1 MQRRGAESRV
11 AIWNVS
17 HDDSLSFRNLSHGN
31 GGVAMMG
38 SPVAASIVA
47 SDACVDDELLCS
59 NITRAERVFM
69 TMNQWL
75 PTRQDS
81 AYRQQYHEG
90 GEGLHESIDA
100 PQSRGGADLSRQHL
114 LELDPRFCHFHH
126 CPVKNVIIRH
136 DIQCWSLLLLSLR
149 RPTATFRERMPSTTT
164 AKVRMA

>member
-1 MQRRGAESRV
+1 MGAPSLGGGGGDSIWMQRRGAESRV

-69 TMNQWL
+69 NQL
-75 PTRQDS
+75 MPHNR
-81 AYRQQYHEG
+81 AA
-90 GEGLHESIDA
+90 GLISHANI
-100 PQSRGGADLSRQHL
+100 
-114 LELDPRFCHFHH
+114 C
-126 CPVKNVIIRH
+126 
-136 DIQCWSLLLLSLR
+136 
-149 RPTATFRERMPSTTT
+149 
-164 AKVRMA
+164 